1 MKTINSR
8 SGILP
13 GAIIMV
19 ALFFI
24 FDKLNANRD
33 YYIITLGLVT
43 VIVEF
48 FTSLICDYNRKI
60 NKFKRRAITTIIFL
74 VAVIIISIIKVKNN
88 IDDMAYF
95 IIVGILNIIVA
106 ICS

>member
-1 MKTINSR
+1 MKKINSR

-33 YYIITLGLVT
+33 FYIITLGLVT
-43 VIVEF
+43 VIVDF

-60 NKFKRRAITTIIFL
+60 NKFQKTSYNYHNIF
-74 VAVIIISIIKVKNN
+74 SCSNYRFNN
-88 IDDMAYF
+88 K
-95 IIVGILNIIVA
+95 
-106 ICS
+106 SKK

>member
-1 MKTINSR
+1 MKKINSR

-33 YYIITLGLVT
+33 FYIITLGLVT

-60 NKFKRRAITTIIFL
+60 NKFFIFL
-74 VAVIIISIIKVKNN
+74 HLYESLTNLLRQIIN
-88 IDDMAYF
+88 IF
-95 IIVGILNIIVA
+95 GK
-106 ICS
+106 